1 MLWQTRIMVHLN
13 LKWTES
19 YALKNKWLSST
30 PKLPIAGTPEADPEA
45 VVLSVLPWPRGH
57 IEPLP

>member
-1 MLWQTRIMVHLN
+1 MVHLN